1 MPNLSKQN
9 RQKQKAWAT
18 LQSLNQIKQKQT
30 TKPYKKINKSKQNK
44 KMVADYKV
52 CLSYQ
57 NKTNQ
62 PKIIQKQNKTN
73 QTWGQTAKF
82 AYTLKK
88 RKKK

>member
-1 MPNLSKQN
+1 
-9 RQKQKAWAT
+9 
-18 LQSLNQIKQKQT
+18 
-30 TKPYKKINKSKQNK
+30 
-44 KMVADYKV
+44 MVADYKV

-62 PKIIQKQNKTN
+62 PKIIQKQNKTK

-88 RKKK
+88 KKVILRKITFFFQVVFFYFELQSELCTIISELITWLLF